1 MSFRGRKGCRNSC
14 QSSLRNGNSDNPM
27 GFLPVA
33 QKPSHIR
40 ARGSG
45 NARGFIRSNARDQI
59 DRGKKISHSEFN
71 SFNTTDFGCSGE
83 KDYCDSVESVP
94 SHVQTDKQDSMSST
108 SRQGGIIQIP
118 KEVNIYNQIVINN
131 DGISGSVKSEL
142 HSKPVQVV
150 RPHQKKCNNHLSD
163 FRTSNR
169 VVKPNRQGDA
179 RDASNESN
187 FPPFRQSVQ
196 QQPRTSQNPV
206 VGEAAVNILTYFNAL
221 NTLMKPPGVCA
232 PHMPPLPDE
241 NSDEKSALSKAQLL
255 FLRWWFSIKKLR
267 ENLFACFETLILHD
281 LNFCFEGQVELE
293 LWKAIFYNLIEL
305 MRGWL
310 NNPFDTELLSVPAEG
325 IDMAKIDFEACEG
338 LVKLIKKTLLDDVI
352 ESGIERYIELLSSL
366 QQAYKISLDHLLAE
380 GRPAPDSNSRTVILF
395 YLCSQKISLFIG
407 DLARYA
413 ESINNTQNF
422 GIARRQVIFFPLSLY
437 WNRFVHF
444 FHPLN
449 FLAFSWYLKAQ
460 LIYPKNGRVY
470 NQLGFLSI
478 KMGRP
483 LDAMCYYMRA
493 SAASNP
499 FPTAVQTLLALF
511 HEHEDHW
518 NKWARN
524 NPLKGQFHLGTKTK
538 EAKTANEAANFVAE
552 GMKNKIEIWYHPV
565 NNVVT
570 IVMGVNS
577 LVVPRAL
584 LQQRMKEA
592 RAQRSRSNS
601 PGSLASEEESEEAQA
616 DAEEYANIPLLKA
629 RSYLDLFNKDI
640 RSTLKHYSCLSCD
653 HLYRS
658 VCSQIWRVIF
668 LTKTFSLYFMHT
680 HGLLFTKIGMETFPD
695 VASTA
700 LQALSGLL
708 AQEPCA
714 ISRDRLYQILMS
726 NMFNLDRSASL
737 STAMKSTTTAGS
749 EPARSVHHDHAARFA
764 LDTFSLIC
772 RRATK
777 LFNESKG
784 GPPNSES
791 WLHPDL
797 KVLLPGLRLWTEW
810 MILHPEHWS
819 PPPRYRDPVLRPH
832 LDEWRLVADMCTAAS
847 KWISKVKNAPR
858 FEEITPTNDLV
869 VQNYLR
875 KQAEKG
881 QTPPIEGPKYGTLF
895 EETVFAGFKPMLDL
909 IPKLY
914 QYSGDWDSESVE
926 QFIRIE
932 KIVLFGDFLCGIET
946 PVLSF
951 DVDNGVY
958 LKSVP
963 EEPDTSE
970 KPRLDNGLGELEE
983 RTEELLSNEKAV
995 TNNQRLQKETED
1007 DQEDVGDEEFQA
1019 LRRKRD
1025 ELRAQVESKSRLAE
1039 WRAKAEKRTAAGH
1052 SRAVEIEVR
1061 PVYIVPDTNCYI
1073 DWLEGIARLAQT
1085 SSNYT
1090 LLVPIIVFNEL
1101 QYLASKARQQSLN
1114 PIENAFSEY
1123 LVNPTSNTKK
1133 GDIIQDR
1140 ARAAIIYLEGEFERR
1155 NPRLR
1160 AITAQGNIL
1169 ETIAYRNELDTR
1181 QVDQN
1186 NDDVILDCCRHLC
1199 KEPLGRKVVNVP
1211 SQNQPLVLN
1220 RQVVLLTGDRTLRI
1234 KARSAYVPVTPLR
1247 PFVMWSNLKP
1257 VVLPR
1262 EVEELISNALP
1273 SDQKV
1278 SEGLEPD
1285 KKNTR
1290 KNRGGRQK

>member
-1 MSFRGRKGCRNSC
+1 MSYRGRRGYRSVY
-14 QSSLRNGNSDNPM
+14 QSSLNNISENNPINYLTDTQKSSNSR
-27 GFLPVA
+27 
-33 QKPSHIR
+33 S
-40 ARGSG
+40 RGGG
-45 NARGFIRSNARDQI
+45 NARGFSRNNARDHI
-59 DRGKKISHSEFN
+59 DQRDRIISDLESN
-71 SFNTTDFGCSGE
+71 SFNTTTCNGPRRQINSDVVANIQSYIQEDRQVSGN
-83 KDYCDSVESVP
+83 
-94 SHVQTDKQDSMSST
+94 ST
-108 SRQGGIIQIP
+108 IKQGGIIQIP
-118 KEVNIYNQIVINN
+118 KEVNIYDQIVIN
-131 DGISGSVKSEL
+131 DDDDTSVNHKRES

-150 RPHQKKCNNHLSD
+150 RPHQRKSNHLNSDSRPSYRATKPAKQGGGRGAMKQSANISTESD
-163 FRTSNR
+163 F
-169 VVKPNRQGDA
+169 PLL
-179 RDASNESN
+179 
-187 FPPFRQSVQ
+187 RQSIQ
-196 QQPRTSQNPV
+196 QQPRISRNPI
-206 VGEAAVNILTYFNAL
+206 VGESAVNILTYFNAL
-221 NTLMKPPGVCA
+221 NTLMEPPGVCA
-232 PHMPPLPDE
+232 PHMPPLSDE
-241 NSDEKSALSKAQLL
+241 TSEEKSALSKAELL
-255 FLRWWFSIKKLR
+255 FIRWWFSIKKLR
-267 ENLFACFETLILHD
+267 ENLFACFETLVLHD

-305 MRGWL
+305 MRGWID
-310 NNPFDTELLSVPAEG
+310 NPFDTELLSVPTEG
-325 IDMAKIDFEACEG
+325 ADKLRIDFDACEN
-338 LVKLIKKTLLDDVI
+338 LVKLIKKTLLEDVI
-352 ESGIERYIELLSSL
+352 ESGIKRYTELLGRL
-366 QQAYKISLDHLLAE
+366 QQVYRIPLDYLLAE

-395 YLCSQKISLFIG
+395 YLCSQKISLFLG

-422 GIARRQVIFFPLSLY
+422 GIAR
-437 WNRFVHF
+437 
-444 FHPLN
+444 
-449 FLAFSWYLKAQ
+449 SWYLKAQ

-493 SAASNP
+493 AAASNP
-499 FPTAVQTLLALF
+499 FQTAVQTLLALF

-538 EAKTANEAANFVAE
+538 EAKTANEAAHFVAE
-552 GMKNKIEIWYHPV
+552 GMKNKIEIWYHPL

-570 IVMGVNS
+570 IVMGMNS

-592 RAQRSRSNS
+592 RARRSRSNS
-601 PGSLASEEESEEAQA
+601 SGSLVSEEESEEAQA
-616 DAEEYANIPLLKA
+616 DAEEYANIPLLK
-629 RSYLDLFNKDI
+629 
-640 RSTLKHYSCLSCD
+640 
-653 HLYRS
+653 
-658 VCSQIWRVIF
+658 

-714 ISRDRLYQILMS
+714 INCDRLYQILMS
-726 NMFNLDRSASL
+726 NMFNLDRASSL
-737 STAMKSTTTAGS
+737 STALKSTTMTEL
-749 EPARSVHHDHAARFA
+749 EPTRSVYHDHAARFA

-777 LFNESKG
+777 LFSESKG
-784 GPPNSES
+784 GSPDSEG

-797 KVLLPGLRLWTEW
+797 KVLLLGLRLWTEW

-819 PPPRYRDPVLRPH
+819 PPPKYRDPVLRPH
-832 LDEWRLVADMCTAAS
+832 LDEWRLVADLCTAAA
-847 KWISKVKNAPR
+847 KWISKVKNAPTV
-858 FEEITPTNDLV
+858 EEITPTNDLV

-875 KQAEKG
+875 KQAE
-881 QTPPIEGPKYGTLF
+881 QTPPLEGPKYGTLF

-909 IPKLY
+909 TPKLY
-914 QYSGDWDSESVE
+914 QYTGDWDPESVE

-932 KIVLFGDFLCGIET
+932 KMVLFGDFLCGIET

-951 DVDNGVY
+951 DVDSGVY
-958 LKSVP
+958 LKAVP
-963 EEPDTSE
+963 EEPNKSE
-970 KPRLDNGLGELEE
+970 KPQIDGGIEQEE
-983 RTEELLSNEKAV
+983 KNEESVSNEK
-995 TNNQRLQKETED
+995 TSDENQEPYKDTED

-1019 LRRKRD
+1019 LRKKRD
-1025 ELRAQVESKSRLAE
+1025 ELRARIENKNRLAE

-1073 DWLEGIARLAQT
+1073 DWLEGIARLAQA

-1101 QYLASKARQQSLN
+1101 QYLASKARQQSLH

-1140 ARAAIIYLEGEFERR
+1140 AKAAIIYLEGEFERR

-1211 SQNQPLVLN
+1211 SQNQPLVLT

-1257 VVLPR
+1257 VALPR
-1262 EVEELISNALP
+1262 EVEELISHALP

-1278 SEGLEPD
+1278 SEGLESE
-1285 KKNTR
+1285 KKTTR

>member
-1 MSFRGRKGCRNSC
+1 MSFRGRRGCRNSC
-14 QSSLRNGNSDNPM
+14 QSSLRNANDNNPVDC
-27 GFLPVA
+27 FPVA
-33 QKPSHIR
+33 QKPSNLR
-40 ARGSG
+40 ARGSVYT
-45 NARGFIRSNARDQI
+45 RCFSRRNARDKI
-59 DRGKKISHSEFN
+59 DQRDRIISHSESN
-71 SFNTTDFGCSGE
+71 SLNATAYDCPRE
-83 KDYCDSVESVP
+83 KINSDAVESV
-94 SHVQTDKQDSMSST
+94 HLYAQEDKQDSKSST
-108 SRQGGIIQIP
+108 IRQGGIIQIP
-118 KEVNIYNQIVINN
+118 KEVNIYSPIVIN
-131 DGISGSVKSEL
+131 DDDISSSGKSGL

-150 RPHQKKCNNHLSD
+150 RPHQKKCNNHNSD
-163 FRTSNR
+163 SRTPYR
-169 VVKPNRQGDA
+169 VAKSTRQADA
-179 RDASNESN
+179 HDALKQSTNTSTESG
-187 FPPFRQSVQ
+187 FPLFRQSIQQ

-221 NTLMKPPGVCA
+221 NTLMEPPGVCA

-241 NSDEKSALSKAQLL
+241 NSQEKSALSKAELL

-281 LNFCFEGQVELE
+281 LNFCFESQVELE

-310 NNPFDTELLSVPAEG
+310 NNPFDTELLPVPAEG
-325 IDMAKIDFEACEG
+325 ADMLKIDFEACEG
-338 LVKLIKKTLLDDVI
+338 LVKLIKKTLLEDVI
-352 ESGIERYIELLSSL
+352 ERGIERYIELLSSL
-366 QQAYKISLDHLLAE
+366 QQAYRISLDHLLAE

-422 GIARRQVIFFPLSLY
+422 GLAR
-437 WNRFVHF
+437 
-444 FHPLN
+444 
-449 FLAFSWYLKAQ
+449 SWYLKAQ

-538 EAKTANEAANFVAE
+538 EAKTANEAAHFVAE

-570 IVMGVNS
+570 IVMGMNS

-592 RAQRSRSNS
+592 RARRSRSNS
-601 PGSLASEEESEEAQA
+601 SGSLASEEESEEAQA
-616 DAEEYANIPLLKA
+616 DAEEYANIPLLK
-629 RSYLDLFNKDI
+629 
-640 RSTLKHYSCLSCD
+640 
-653 HLYRS
+653 
-658 VCSQIWRVIF
+658 

-714 ISRDRLYQILMS
+714 ISCDRLYQILMS
-726 NMFNLDRSASL
+726 NMFNLDRAASL
-737 STAMKSTTTAGS
+737 STAVKSTTAAES

-819 PPPRYRDPVLRPH
+819 PPPKYRDPVLRPH

-847 KWISKVKNAPR
+847 KWISKVKNAPT

-869 VQNYLR
+869 VQHYLR

-881 QTPPIEGPKYGTLF
+881 QTPIIEGPKYGTLF

-946 PVLSF
+946 PVLNF
-951 DVDNGVY
+951 DADNGVY
-958 LKSVP
+958 LKAIP
-963 EEPDTSE
+963 EEPDKSE
-970 KPRLDNGLGELEE
+970 KPQLNNGLGREE
-983 RTEELLSNEKAV
+983 RTEESVSNGK
-995 TNNQRLQKETED
+995 TIDNNQELQNEMKD

-1019 LRRKRD
+1019 LRKKRD
-1025 ELRAQVESKSRLAE
+1025 ELRARVESKNRLAE

-1073 DWLEGIARLAQT
+1073 DWLEGIARLAQV

-1199 KEPLGRKVVNVP
+1199 KEPLGRKAVNVP
-1211 SQNQPLVLN
+1211 SQTQPLVLT

-1234 KARSAYVPVTPLR
+1234 KARTAYVPVTPLR

-1273 SDQKV
+1273 SDLKV